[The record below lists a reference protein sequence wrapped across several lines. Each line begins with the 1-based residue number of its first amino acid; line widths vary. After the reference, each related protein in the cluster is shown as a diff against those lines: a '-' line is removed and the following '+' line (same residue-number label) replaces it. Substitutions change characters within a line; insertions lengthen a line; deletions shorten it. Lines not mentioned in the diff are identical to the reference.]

1 MKQPGIAAAVDPFT
15 VVTQG
20 RVSVVAVR
28 VQSSRIDAVDNACQ
42 LCDFP
47 FTLLIVFSNGH
58 GSLSRRVCVS
68 CGWPFNSLV
77 TCTGDPT

>member
-28 VQSSRIDAVDNACQ
+28 VQSSKR
-42 LCDFP
+42 
-47 FTLLIVFSNGH
+47 GE
-58 GSLSRRVCVS
+58 RRAARA
-68 CGWPFNSLV
+68 
-77 TCTGDPT
+77 DRRR